1 MPEVTAAHLDND
13 QIDALLERFDATD
26 PVLQRRIVV
35 QLCANLYK
43 AEEHKANLLA
53 ACKEMVAMTLAQA
66 SLGLSKGEREML
78 DNARAAIR
86 LAENSA
92 DCS

>member
-1 MPEVTAAHLDND
+1 MPEVTAAHLNND

-26 PVLQRRIVV
+26 PALQRRIVV
-35 QLCANLYK
+35 QLSANLYK

-53 ACKEMVAMTLAQA
+53 ACKEYVAY
-66 SLGLSKGEREML
+66 REGSHGNI
-78 DNARAAIR
+78 DEIAARMKAAIR
-86 LAENSA
+86 LAEIP